1 MKVSIIVP
9 CKEINSNVLECIHH
23 CHLLDYPDYEILIL
37 PDHPSTPDP
46 DGVRVAVTG
55 EVGPSE
61 KRDLGASMSKGD
73 LLAFIDDDAYPSREW
88 LKWAVQHFKDDEVAA
103 VGGPG
108 VTPPGDDP
116 LQRASG
122 LVYSSLLGG
131 GAFTYRYTPKEG
143 REVDDFPS
151 CNFIVRRS
159 VFQELG
165 GFNTRYWPGED
176 TKLCLEI
183 THRLGKRILYDPRV
197 LIYHHR
203 RRLFL
208 PHMRQVWNY
217 GLHRGHFAKRYPETS
232 LRPAY
237 LLPSLLFLA
246 LPTGILLSF
255 LDKRVPPFFIGGFSL
270 YLLMVLLS
278 SANRREPALTP
289 LIFLGTVLT
298 HFTYGAGFIKGLA
311 LRELDR

>member
-1 MKVSIIVP
+1 MKVSIIIP
-9 CKEINSNVLECIHH
+9 CKEIDSNALECIRH
-23 CHLLDYPDYEILIL
+23 CRLLDYPDYEIAIL
-37 PDHPSTPDP
+37 PDHPPTLDP
-46 DGVRVAVTG
+46 DGARVAATG

-61 KRDLGASMSKGD
+61 KRDLGASLSEGA

-88 LKWAVQHFKDDEVAA
+88 LKWAVQRFKDDEVAA

-108 VTPPGDDP
+108 VTPPGDDF

-122 LVYSSLLGG
+122 HVYSSPLGG
-131 GAFTYRYTPKEG
+131 GALAYRYTPREG

-183 THRLGKRILYDPRV
+183 THKLGKKILYDPRV

-232 LRPAY
+232 LRLAY

-246 LPTGILLSF
+246 LPAGILLSL
-255 LDKRVPPFFIGGFSL
+255 LDRGVLPIFIGGFSF

-278 SANRREPALTP
+278 SANRKEPMLIP

-298 HFTYGAGFIKGLA
+298 HFTYGAGFLKGLA
-311 LRELDR
+311 LQELER